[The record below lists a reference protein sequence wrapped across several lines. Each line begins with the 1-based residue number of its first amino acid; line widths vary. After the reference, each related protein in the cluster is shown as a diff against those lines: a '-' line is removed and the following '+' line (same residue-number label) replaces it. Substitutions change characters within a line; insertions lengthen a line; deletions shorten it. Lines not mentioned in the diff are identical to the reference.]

1 MMNNLEFNPSSTS
14 DCISNAENSQVAD
27 ESKIRVTVRAP
38 KNKASAYSPSAKS
51 ESKGMSSKETV
62 TLHDRLSNVCA
73 ELNWRCY
80 EHSLQLHL
88 DEGQEQSLNYAENV
102 IDALEHAV
110 MLKRVARANRL
121 IKQSGLSEA
130 QLETNYNPNLF
141 SFSDNFDPQRLGELE
156 HDENLFIRGEPGVGK
171 TLTALQYA
179 KRAIYEKGYSIYFA
193 YSTELFALLRDPIR
207 APDLLNK
214 VKNVRLLILDD
225 VGHEDIY
232 EGNTNAFY
240 NIVAYRLNKQK
251 STIITSGTAVEQWA
265 SRFDDRKLFE
275 STVTR
280 FVSKAYLM
288 HMTGRNLY
296 L

>member
-1 MMNNLEFNPSSTS
+1 MNNLEFNPSSTS

-80 EHSLQLHL
+80 EHSLQLYL
-88 DEGQEQSLNYAENV
+88 EEGQEQSLNYAENV

-193 YSTELFALLRDPIR
+193 LTLG
-207 APDLLNK
+207 
-214 VKNVRLLILDD
+214 RLKIIL
-225 VGHEDIY
+225 
-232 EGNTNAFY
+232 
-240 NIVAYRLNKQK
+240 
-251 STIITSGTAVEQWA
+251 
-265 SRFDDRKLFE
+265 
-275 STVTR
+275 
-280 FVSKAYLM
+280 
-288 HMTGRNLY
+288 
-296 L
+296 